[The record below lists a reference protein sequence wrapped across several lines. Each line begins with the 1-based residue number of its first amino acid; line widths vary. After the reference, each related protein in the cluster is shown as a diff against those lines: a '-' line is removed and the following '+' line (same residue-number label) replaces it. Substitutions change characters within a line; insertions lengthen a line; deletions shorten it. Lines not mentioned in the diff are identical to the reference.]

1 MTKIGTWNL
10 QNLFRPGGD
19 SGSPSDEDAYTAKL
33 EALARTITGLDPD
46 VLAIQE
52 VGDPD
57 ALRDLTTRLE
67 GRIYRGRREL
77 IDHLL
82 VSHALPDSVTAVTTG
97 RIELPSITDNP
108 VAQRNHPGSD
118 HRPVI
123 ATLSP

>member
-10 QNLFRPGGD
+10 QNLFRPGAG

-57 ALRDLTTRLE
+57 ALHDLITMLE
-67 GRIYRGRREL
+67 GTWHSELADPDGRGIRGGACR
-77 IDHLL
+77 
-82 VSHALPDSVTAVTTG
+82 VG
-97 RIELPSITDNP
+97 R
-108 VAQRNHPGSD
+108 
-118 HRPVI
+118 
-123 ATLSP
+123 